1 MENISKLKLL
11 VVIKYW
17 SSRFICAEET
27 LKSSLKCSLVF
38 LKSLGSIDP
47 GALRNRSVL
56 VEEPAQTF
64 LSLIRSWWRASSHSA
79 RSLCFLSGV
88 FVSTRSQMSLSSFG
102 SFSASGATTL
112 LAPDC
117 SSALGLYVPSV
128 CLFFFTTQKSQA
140 RTAATMIRTPKMTV
154 GATIAA
160 MLTPCKWKKYR
171 TMMERLDGIY
181 SLW

>member
-38 LKSLGSIDP
+38 LKSFGSIDP

-88 FVSTRSQMSLSSFG
+88 FVSARSQMSLSSFG

-160 MLTPCKWKKYR
+160 MLTPCKWEKYR